1 MTPKRDRVAQL
12 VRARI
17 ERGDYADGQHLVQ
30 SELAAQCGVTR
41 HVVWY
46 ALADLQDEGFV
57 SPVRLAGQD
66 RYLANALHV
75 SRQLQ
80 KVLNLAERLDL
91 MEKQVT
97 ALCRYLVPTSGR
109 YAAPGTPPR
118 WR

>member
-1 MTPKRDRVAQL
+1 MTAKRDRVARL

-30 SELAAQCGVTR
+30 SELAAECGVTR
-41 HVVWY
+41 RVVWQ
-46 ALADLQDEGFV
+46 ALADLQDEGLV
-57 SPVRLAGQD
+57 SAVRLGGQQ
-66 RYLANALHV
+66 RYLANASHL

-80 KVLNLAERLDL
+80 QVLNLTKRLNL

-97 ALCRYLVPTSGR
+97 ALCRYLTPSSGR

-118 WR
+118 WS